1 MRGIMD
7 KKFLYEML
15 STASVSGT
23 ELELEKKIYQYMQPF
38 ADEVR
43 GDEIG
48 DVTAVINPAC
58 PVKVLMTGH
67 ADEIGLMVTAIRE
80 DGMLSL

>member
-1 MRGIMD
+1 MKCFPRL
-7 KKFLYEML
+7 LYRE
-15 STASVSGT
+15 S

-48 DVTAVINPAC
+48 DVTAVINPDS
-58 PVKVLMTGH
+58 PVKC
-67 ADEIGLMVTAIRE
+67 
-80 DGMLSL
+80 